1 MLELNEI
8 ESIAYD
14 KVLKEFTLDPDELN
28 EVLVLYMKSYI
39 GQSKTLTKLYLDEI
53 ENIIGLNNHQKII
66 NYILKGGE

>member
-28 EVLVLYMKSYI
+28 EVLVLYMKAYRE
-39 GQSKTLTKLYLDEI
+39 QSKTLAQIYLDEI
-53 ENIIGLNNHQKII
+53 ENIIGLNNHKEII
-66 NYILKGGE
+66 QYILKGGE